1 MAVSIYRLGYK
12 KLSQVIFEW
21 QAADRA
27 SLLALFMVME
37 VSLHWL
43 WCLFVW
49 LRRDSLND
57 YVHINFLYPLWIGV
71 TLVGLFLWWMVGHL
85 SQMRGDDNALDKWQ
99 VVLIVPYTLYIAVVI
114 IMMGYSSLFAGVS
127 LVGGAMLGMMLV
139 KRRYVWR
146 LFLVQ
151 IALIFLAII
160 SPYFGI
166 NLPNLRQLTVIY
178 PLLDTH
184 TYLTYNEVMAIENAM
199 AASIFKN
206 ETLGWDDVSILQRS
220 STFFWR
226 STHLY
231 LALPKA
237 IFIVYIFRTLLVILD
252 DSKKEILTHANQDAL
267 THLYNRRCGLMH
279 MQQALLA
286 IKEKQNISVILL
298 DLDWFKSINDN
309 FGHEVG
315 DQVLREMAQTLLR
328 SLQKD
333 AIVSRYGGEEF
344 LIVLPNTSHDKA
356 LIIAEKL
363 RQNIIQHVINVDANI
378 RFEITASLGLY
389 TLGYDELRAIIEEFQ
404 LNKGITDTLLSQSQ
418 SATGRRKK
426 HRNIKQLNAQ
436 QDQLFND
443 ICPYLISIADEA
455 LYKAKHQGRNQ
466 TVSANELV
474 ATGHLI
480 KPSKYFTES

>member
-389 TLGYDELRAIIEEFQ
+389 TLDYDELRAIIEEFQ

-426 HRNIKQLNAQ
+426 HKNIKQLNAQ

-480 KPSKYFTES
+480 KPSKYFIES

>member
-49 LRRDSLND
+49 LRRDSLNA
-57 YVHINFLYPLWIGV
+57 YVHVNFLYPLWIGI

-85 SQMRGDDNALDKWQ
+85 SQMRDDDKVLNRWQ
-99 VVLIVPYTLYIAVVI
+99 VVLMVPYTLYIAVVI

-151 IALIFLAII
+151 IALILLAII

-206 ETLGWDDVSILQRS
+206 DTLGWDNVSILQRS

-231 LALPKA
+231 LTLPKA

-267 THLYNRRCGLMH
+267 THLYNRRCGLTH
-279 MQQALLA
+279 MQRALLA
-286 IKEKQNISVILL
+286 VTEKQNISVILL
-298 DLDWFKSINDN
+298 DLDWFKNINDN

-344 LIVLPNTSHDKA
+344 LIVLPNTSHHDA
-356 LIIAEKL
+356 LLVAEKL
-363 RQNIIQHVINVDANI
+363 RLDIIKHVIKVDENI

-389 TLGYDELRAIIEEFQ
+389 TLDYDELRDIIKEFQ
-404 LNKGITDTLLSQSQ
+404 PDTATMDKLLPRSH
-418 SATGRRKK
+418 SAKDQRKK
-426 HRNIKQLNAQ
+426 HQNMKQLNAQ
-436 QDQLFND
+436 QDLLFND
-443 ICPYLISIADEA
+443 ICQYLIGIADEA

-474 ATGHLI
+474 AAGHLI
-480 KPSKYFTES
+480 KPSK